1 MVVLIELSMTVDQIP
16 ISRFSIITRLS
27 PKALR
32 YYDQKGLLVP
42 ETKDSITGYR
52 YYTADQLDRGV
63 RIKTLCNLGFR
74 LEEIGSFLE
83 AEAKGDSSTVEA
95 LLVEQLSKT
104 QSEIARL
111 QMIEALL
118 KQKDEELMKMALI
131 EPVIKE
137 VPALRVLSRREKGA
151 LSATIGKTIG
161 DLMAVVFDPK
171 NQRNLVKIAGPLM
184 ALYHEEGCT
193 EGNADCEVDCWAEKE
208 VDIEVAVPVVGR
220 LEISDPSI
228 ELKSLAETKVL
239 SVVHKG
245 SYETLFLTYRD
256 IFKYMAKSSLEI
268 AGPIRELY
276 LNDPA
281 KTSAEELMTEIQVP
295 IKG

>member
-1 MVVLIELSMTVDQIP
+1 MTVDQIP
-16 ISRFSIITRLS
+16 ISRFSIITRIS

-42 ETKDSITGYR
+42 QAKDPITGYR
-52 YYTADQLDRGV
+52 YYTADQLERGV
-63 RIKTLCNLGFR
+63 RIKTLCNLGFS
-74 LEEIGSFLE
+74 LEEMASFLE
-83 AEAKGDSSTVEA
+83 AEVEGDGVTVEA
-95 LLVEQLSKT
+95 LLEEQLAKT
-104 QSEIARL
+104 QSEITRL
-111 QMIEALL
+111 QRIEALL
-118 KQKDEELMKMALI
+118 KQEGKEMMKMALI
-131 EPVIKE
+131 EPTIKE

-171 NQRNLVKIAGPLM
+171 NQRNQVRMTGPLM
-184 ALYHEEGCT
+184 TLYHEEGCT
-193 EGNADCEVDCWAEKE
+193 EGSPKEVDCWAEKE

-220 LEISDPSI
+220 LETNDPKM
-228 ELKSLAETKVL
+228 ELKSLAGTKVL

-245 SYETLFLTYRD
+245 SYETLHMTYRD
-256 IFKYMAKSSLEI
+256 IFKHMMNSRLEI

-276 LNDPA
+276 LNDPT
-281 KTSAEELMTEIQVP
+281 KTPAEELMTEIQVP

>member
-1 MVVLIELSMTVDQIP
+1 MTVDQIP
-16 ISRFSIITRLS
+16 ISRFSIITRIS

-42 ETKDSITGYR
+42 QAKDPITGYR

-63 RIKTLCNLGFR
+63 KIKTLCNLGFR
-74 LEEIGSFLE
+74 LEEIASFLE
-83 AEAKGDSSTVEA
+83 AEAGGDGATVEA

-111 QMIEALL
+111 QRIEALL
-118 KQKDEELMKMALI
+118 KQKDKELMKMALI
-131 EPVIKE
+131 EPTIKE

-171 NQRNLVKIAGPLM
+171 NQRNQVKIAGPLM

-193 EGNADCEVDCWAEKE
+193 EGNPDCEVDCWAEKE

-220 LEISDPSI
+220 LEIGDPKM

-245 SYETLFLTYRD
+245 SYETLFMTYRD
-256 IFKYMAKSSLEI
+256 IFKYMAKSSMET

-276 LNDPA
+276 LNDPS
-281 KTSAEELMTEIQVP
+281 KTPVEELMVEIQVP